1 MKKSWFLTIGLVLVL
16 TMVVLSGCTV
26 KPSSLS
32 GIFSTQQEGICVN
45 GTGKVSVTPDIA
57 TIRMG
62 IEAQQSSV
70 AEAQSQATDAM
81 NLVRDALTG
90 NGIAEKD
97 IQTQRFSIHRVTKW
111 NRETEQETVIGYR
124 VTNTVTAKI
133 RDIDNTGIII
143 DAVARAG
150 GDLVR
155 IDNIAF
161 SVNDPLPYQKEA
173 REKAVAD
180 AEEKAKQ
187 LARLAGVS
195 LGKPIYISES
205 TGFPPIYMERSFM
218 QAAGPIPAPAP
229 PPISPGELEVSL
241 TVQITYAILE

>member
-1 MKKSWFLTIGLVLVL
+1 MKKNWLLTITLALVL
-16 TMVVLSGCTV
+16 TVVTLSGCTV
-26 KPSSLS
+26 RPSSS
-32 GIFSTQQEGICVN
+32 GGIFSTQQEGIWVN

-57 TIRMG
+57 TIQLG

-70 AEAQSQATDAM
+70 AAAQSQATDAM
-81 NLVRDALTG
+81 NLVRDALTDSG
-90 NGIAEKD
+90 VVEKD

-111 NRETEQETVIGYR
+111 DRETEQETVIGYR

-133 RDIDNTGIII
+133 RDVDTTGIII

-161 SVNDPLPYQKEA
+161 SVDDPLPYQKEA

-180 AEEKAKQ
+180 AEEKARQ
-187 LARLAGVS
+187 LAALAGVN
-195 LGKPIYISES
+195 LGKPIYITES
-205 TGFPPIYMERSFM
+205 TGVPPIYMERDFI
-218 QAAGPIPAPAP
+218 QAAAPAKAP
-229 PPISPGELEVSL
+229 PPISPGQLEVSL
-241 TVQITYAILE
+241 IVQITYAILD